1 MQAEPATINH
11 VHVEGR
17 SWTFNLEDELHTRFT
32 GVAIEL
38 MPIVLIRVVFADGDT
53 YTWHKVSPAAHVPC
67 PAARAFPDEPPALR
81 YRLLPWYPWLIA

>member
-1 MQAEPATINH
+1 MQVQAEPTTINH

-53 YTWHKVSPAAHVPC
+53 YTWQKVSPGS
-67 PAARAFPDEPPALR
+67 PDALR
-81 YRLLPWYPWLIA
+81 RCSRHAL

>member
-1 MQAEPATINH
+1 MQVQAEPATINH

-53 YTWHKVSPAAHVPC
+53 YTWHKVSSPC
-67 PAARAFPDEPPALR
+67 PAAQCIHDEPSRGLS
-81 YRLLPWYPWLIA
+81 

>member
-1 MQAEPATINH
+1 MQVQAEPATINH

-38 MPIVLIRVVFADGDT
+38 MPIVLIRVAFADGDT
-53 YTWHKVSPAAHVPC
+53 YTWHKVSSTAHLLC
-67 PAARAFPDEPPALR
+67 PAAQCIHDEPSQGLS
-81 YRLLPWYPWLIA
+81 